1 MEEKHMALILVVED
15 DEANQ
20 ELVSRFLRREGHE
33 VVLVGDGLT
42 AVNTALERLPDL
54 ILMDLSLPVMDGWE
68 SAGLIKANPATAH
81 VPIIALTAHNLSGDV
96 EKALGAGIDDY
107 EMKPVAYQRLLK
119 KIATILSM
127 RPVPAK

>member
-42 AVNTALERLPDL
+42 AVKTALERLPDL

-96 EKALGAGIDDY
+96 EKALEAGIDDY